1 MLAYHNPCIA
11 GWFFFP
17 YIPQLTRVNWLLLI
31 LYNFREGVELP
42 ESSQSSCHLGKLLFP
57 KPELFGDFG
66 ENFPTKPPL
75 DAKKGTKNQY
85 GFFRQKNHGPH
96 FKGGGLVFE
105 TILNG
110 LSGFQCACVY
120 YCVYNTYTLEVLGH
134 HFLDRLVSEFHHY
147 FSRDLSSSKRKHHF

>member
-1 MLAYHNPCIA
+1 MSHSRWTWGVNFFLGGDKYPCNIPLC
-11 GWFFFP
+11 WLVNRDP
-17 YIPQLTRVNWLLLI
+17 Y
-31 LYNFREGVELP
+31 LP
-42 ESSQSSCHLGKLLFP
+42 ESTQSSCHLGKLLFP

-120 YCVYNTYTLEVLGH
+120 YCVYNMYTLEVLGH